1 MGGPLFARLPT
12 EEAPCHRFIWK
23 HLRAS
28 ACRGRSRRSLTTA
41 LTSRVRENGTLFY
54 LVASASFVESGS
66 DLYAGNLAQYYA
78 DRPETAH
85 WLIHHWE
92 REELQHGRALRRYV
106 ETVWPEFDWERGYAR
121 FFEEYSVTCS
131 VDQFEPTQALEMV
144 ARCVVEMGTATFYR
158 AIAQAAAEA
167 DEPVLRDLASRIS
180 ADEVRHYKH
189 FLRFFNECNASEG
202 VGRARV
208 LKALASRLREIKNE
222 DSMIA
227 LRNVLRIE
235 RGQEDVPEAD
245 VRALNSRVS
254 ALVRSYLPLDMA
266 AKMLLKPLRLRP
278 GFERSIRPPLVAV
291 VRRVILH

>member
-1 MGGPLFARLPT
+1 MPWSIQQIAYGS
-12 EEAPCHRFIWK
+12 ID
-23 HLRAS
+23 
-28 ACRGRSRRSLTTA
+28 TA
-41 LTSRVRENGTLFY
+41 RVRENRTLFY
-54 LVASASFVESGS
+54 LVASASFIESGS

-78 DRPETAH
+78 DHPETAH
-85 WLIHHWE
+85 WLIAHWE

-158 AIAQAAAEA
+158 AIAQAATDAE
-167 DEPVLRDLASRIS
+167 EPVLRDLASRIS

-189 FLRFFNECNASEG
+189 FYRFFNECNAHEG

-208 LKALASRLREIKNE
+208 LKALALRLREIKNE

-235 RGQEDVPEAD
+235 RDQEDVPDAD
-245 VRALNSRVS
+245 VRALNSCVS

-266 AKMLLKPLRLRP
+266 AKMLLKPLRLHP
-278 GFERSIRPPLVAV
+278 GFERSIRPPLVAL
-291 VRRVILH
+291 VRRVMLH

>member
-1 MGGPLFARLPT
+1 MPWSVQEIAYDSIDV
-12 EEAPCHRFIWK
+12 A
-23 HLRAS
+23 
-28 ACRGRSRRSLTTA
+28 
-41 LTSRVRENGTLFY
+41 RVRENGTLFY

-66 DLYAGNLAQYYA
+66 DLYASNLAQYYA

-92 REELQHGRALRRYV
+92 REELQHGLALRRYV

-235 RGQEDVPEAD
+235 RSQEDVPEAD

>member
-1 MGGPLFARLPT
+1 VSQVQETPSAPEQLPWSMQDIAYDSIDVAR
-12 EEAPCHRFIWK
+12 ARQHR
-23 HLRAS
+23 
-28 ACRGRSRRSLTTA
+28 
-41 LTSRVRENGTLFY
+41 TLFY
-54 LVASASFVESGS
+54 LMASASFIESGS

-78 DRPETAH
+78 DCPEAAQ

-131 VDQFEPTQALEMV
+131 IDQFEPTQALEMV
-144 ARCVVEMGTATFYR
+144 ARCVVETGTATFYR
-158 AIAQAAAEA
+158 AIAQAAEDA

-189 FLRFFNECNASEG
+189 FFHFFNACNAREG

-222 DSMIA
+222 DAVIA

-235 RGQEDVPEAD
+235 RAQDDVPDAD
-245 VRALNSRVS
+245 VRDLNSRVS
-254 ALVRSYLPLDMA
+254 ALVRSHLPIDMA
-266 AKMLLKPLRLRP
+266 AKMLLKPLHLRP
-278 GFERSIRPPLVAV
+278 GFERSIRPPLVAL
-291 VRRVILH
+291 VRRVVLH

>member
-1 MGGPLFARLPT
+1 MPWTMDDIAYGSIDIA
-12 EEAPCHRFIWK
+12 
-23 HLRAS
+23 
-28 ACRGRSRRSLTTA
+28 
-41 LTSRVRENGTLFY
+41 RVRNHRTLFY
-54 LVASASFVESGS
+54 LVASASFIESGS

-106 ETVWPEFDWERGYAR
+106 ETVWPEFDWARGYAR
-121 FFEEYSVTCS
+121 FFEDYSVTCAI
-131 VDQFEPTQALEMV
+131 DQFEPTQALEMV
-144 ARCVVEMGTATFYR
+144 ARCVVETGTATFYR
-158 AIAQAAAEA
+158 AIAQAAADA

-189 FLRFFNECNASEG
+189 FYRFFHECNARES

-222 DSMIA
+222 DAAIA

-235 RGQEDVPEAD
+235 RGREDVPEAD

-254 ALVRSYLPLDMA
+254 ALVRAHLPIDMA
-266 AKMLLKPLRLRP
+266 AKMLLKPLRLQP
-278 GFERSIRPPLVAV
+278 GIERSIRPPLVALA
-291 VRRVILH
+291 RRVMLH

>member
-1 MGGPLFARLPT
+1 MPWSMQEIDYSGINVA
-12 EEAPCHRFIWK
+12 
-23 HLRAS
+23 
-28 ACRGRSRRSLTTA
+28 
-41 LTSRVRENGTLFY
+41 RVRENRTLFY
-54 LVASASFVESGS
+54 LVVCASFVESGS

-78 DRPETAH
+78 DQPEAAH
-85 WLIHHWE
+85 WLMHHWE

-131 VDQFEPTQALEMV
+131 VDHFEPTQALEMV

-189 FLRFFNECNASEG
+189 FFRFFNACNAREG
-202 VGRARV
+202 VGRMRV

-235 RGQEDVPEAD
+235 RGEEDVPEAD
-245 VRALNSRVS
+245 VRALNSSVS
-254 ALVRSYLPLDMA
+254 AMVRVHLPIDMA

-278 GFERSIRPPLVAV
+278 GLERSIRPPLVAL
-291 VRRVILH
+291 VRRVMLH